1 MIGRS
6 FNEPV
11 IDDDNYHLVT
21 KIGGYGLV
29 PRDFSLHPT
38 GSLEGCVTYGA
49 IKDQIPLVEWA
60 DMPGLIAEKVAKKT
74 LTSDIR
80 LAMPGGPFTNLDQ
93 GNSNLCWAY
102 ASVHALMIARMLCNL
117 PTVYLSGHAVGYKIK
132 NGRNQGGWS
141 AHSAEFIMKN
151 GVPSV
156 NKWPAQSWS
165 ASFNNEATWEE
176 AKQYRFAEGFIDLDA
191 PIYDRDLS
199 FQQLLTLLIWNI
211 PCPVDYNW
219 QSHAV
224 LAIDPVDCYPN
235 LPATNPRRYGVRILN
250 SWKNWGDRGTGVY
263 TQNKAVPDNAC
274 GMRAPLLSS

>member
-102 ASVHALMIARMLCNL
+102 ASTHALMIARMLCNL

-191 PIYDRDLS
+191 PVYDRDLS